1 MAILQF
7 KKIST
12 KFITLAVFALTI
24 AILLTGGISYFTA
37 RTSII
42 TKLKAN
48 DLIQIASLKAA
59 RVDSRIARA
68 IETSNLIANDP
79 TIISW
84 FKSAETNYL
93 LGDLVR
99 QKLDSSITSSEY
111 TNAFAADR
119 ITLNYWKNNAKT
131 SISLDAANPNNVW
144 FYNAL
149 KAEKKTQINISA
161 DSKNDVYVFINVLM
175 GDIKNP
181 IGIAGVSMNFNQVA
195 KEFTETDPTYDARVW
210 LIDHSGKIKI
220 TTDIKHLNEKI
231 GTVTS
236 KEIES
241 AILADANKIS
251 VLEYES
257 KSSRGLIDIVHVP
270 LAVND
275 WGVVYEVPRSKM
287 TGALNTIA
295 FGTLAVCIISILF
308 VFITFYYGTHSITDP
323 IKVLVSALDLI
334 SSGEINQ
341 KITVETQDE
350 IGNLAHNFNLFTK
363 RLLAILK
370 TVKDNSQLIATSSSE
385 MSDTTK
391 TYSAN
396 AQNQAS
402 TIEEITASIEQISER
417 VEDVANHTETQFH
430 NLNSLST
437 KLKDLSIIVEE
448 MNTVIQKT
456 LLDTKSISVEAVS
469 GADALSSMN
478 TSMSQIVESS
488 KDMKNIIEII
498 NSISEKIN
506 LLALNASIEAA
517 RAGQAGKGF
526 AVVALEI
533 SRLADQTASSVKDID
548 SLIKKNNK
556 QIASGIETVNVMMKK
571 TDSINSGVDSIVL
584 KMNSIFDYM
593 QRQITTKFLVERET
607 EVVKGQAS
615 EIQQIT
621 REQKVAFNEIVK
633 AITFINEISHSNT
646 ESSQL
651 IAIKSLELSK
661 VAESLKKNV
670 DFFKLN

>member
-1 MAILQF
+1 
-7 KKIST
+7 
-12 KFITLAVFALTI
+12 
-24 AILLTGGISYFTA
+24 
-37 RTSII
+37 
-42 TKLKAN
+42 
-48 DLIQIASLKAA
+48 
-59 RVDSRIARA
+59 
-68 IETSNLIANDP
+68 
-79 TIISW
+79 
-84 FKSAETNYL
+84 
-93 LGDLVR
+93 
-99 QKLDSSITSSEY
+99 
-111 TNAFAADR
+111 
-119 ITLNYWKNNAKT
+119 
-131 SISLDAANPNNVW
+131 
-144 FYNAL
+144 
-149 KAEKKTQINISA
+149 
-161 DSKNDVYVFINVLM
+161 
-175 GDIKNP
+175 
-181 IGIAGVSMNFNQVA
+181 
-195 KEFTETDPTYDARVW
+195 
-210 LIDHSGKIKI
+210 
-220 TTDIKHLNEKI
+220 
-231 GTVTS
+231 
-236 KEIES
+236 
-241 AILADANKIS
+241 
-251 VLEYES
+251 
-257 KSSRGLIDIVHVP
+257 
-270 LAVND
+270 
-275 WGVVYEVPRSKM
+275 
-287 TGALNTIA
+287 
-295 FGTLAVCIISILF
+295 
-308 VFITFYYGTHSITDP
+308 
-323 IKVLVSALDLI
+323 
-334 SSGEINQ
+334 
-341 KITVETQDE
+341 
-350 IGNLAHNFNLFTK
+350 
-363 RLLAILK
+363 
-370 TVKDNSQLIATSSSE
+370 
-385 MSDTTK
+385 
-391 TYSAN
+391 
-396 AQNQAS
+396 
-402 TIEEITASIEQISER
+402 
-417 VEDVANHTETQFH
+417 
-430 NLNSLST
+430 
-437 KLKDLSIIVEE
+437 